1 MKNLWS
7 GFGGIK
13 ERAGEAF
20 NVAKKSLKDIALE
33 PSDDDSSKNNEID
46 KLKSECNLLQEQLYE
61 KSLEIN
67 EYLNTISSLKNIN
80 GTKPEFKSF
89 DERLLDFKIF
99 IGLED
104 SAKALEMKE
113 KAEKN
118 LEFVS
123 AELVKEKNRGEGLV
137 YQVATA
143 ENVKN
148 ELLSQIKEKTEAINT
163 LEATISKNEAIYD
176 EQKEKISSLQTSLLQ
191 YKKKCQ
197 ANIEAC
203 YSHLKTS
210 CGAIGISIP
219 QIKPENLGLEDIQ
232 EFLYTQT
239 QFILENVNKIYLSLS
254 GKSNIKHI
262 KSLEGVSDAVFLV
275 TDEASKKISEYKEIS
290 NTAENMFQQSKKE
303 NLEILKK
310 LNDLSKNFEDC
321 KKTLGKREE
330 EIVRLKEF
338 TKAFDEVKTENE
350 KLTQLLKKNSD
361 AYGVLEKEFEN
372 EKIKFEKTYT
382 YVSTLEEEHAELKQ
396 KIKVLTVNLQEK
408 EKILQALNDEKN
420 DVLEKYSEN
429 SRKMSN
435 QLTELKNFYENKL
448 LENSENYKSEKKQSD
463 ETYSQQ
469 ISDLQNL
476 LSKAINEAKD
486 INIAKLQVNKYQQGV
501 ERLQELV
508 KSLENQ
514 LSSSLSKIDCLIQ
527 ENEGLNTKILKKTK
541 KNHKLKVFN
550 LETSKNLAEK
560 TENSA
565 KEKLEIEAKLK
576 ESEDMKKQ
584 AEILLE
590 KVQNKIQADDNLI
603 DRRLVTTFLI
613 NYLNEENTE
622 KMKLQMLKP
631 LAEMLGMT
639 REQRLKIGLE
649 QDQGLLAQF
658 ATFLMRS

>member
-148 ELLSQIKEKTEAINT
+148 ELVSQIKEKTEAINT

-232 EFLYTQT
+232 VFLYTQT

-338 TKAFDEVKTENE
+338 TLNYISVH
-350 KLTQLLKKNSD
+350 LQIVLSLL
-361 AYGVLEKEFEN
+361 L
-372 EKIKFEKTYT
+372 
-382 YVSTLEEEHAELKQ
+382 
-396 KIKVLTVNLQEK
+396 
-408 EKILQALNDEKN
+408 
-420 DVLEKYSEN
+420 
-429 SRKMSN
+429 
-435 QLTELKNFYENKL
+435 NFY
-448 LENSENYKSEKKQSD
+448 
-463 ETYSQQ
+463 
-469 ISDLQNL
+469 
-476 LSKAINEAKD
+476 
-486 INIAKLQVNKYQQGV
+486 
-501 ERLQELV
+501 
-508 KSLENQ
+508 
-514 LSSSLSKIDCLIQ
+514 
-527 ENEGLNTKILKKTK
+527 
-541 KNHKLKVFN
+541 H
-550 LETSKNLAEK
+550 
-560 TENSA
+560 
-565 KEKLEIEAKLK
+565 
-576 ESEDMKKQ
+576 
-584 AEILLE
+584 
-590 KVQNKIQADDNLI
+590 
-603 DRRLVTTFLI
+603 
-613 NYLNEENTE
+613 
-622 KMKLQMLKP
+622 
-631 LAEMLGMT
+631 
-639 REQRLKIGLE
+639 
-649 QDQGLLAQF
+649 
-658 ATFLMRS
+658 

>member
-303 NLEILKK
+303 NLEILRK

-541 KNHKLKVFN
+541 KNHKLKAFN

>member
-448 LENSENYKSEKKQSD
+448 LENSENYKSKKKQSD

>member
-163 LEATISKNEAIYD
+163 LEATISKNEAIND

-541 KNHKLKVFN
+541 KNHKLKAFN